1 FAPGAVLLQTRHAP
15 VVAGSREES
24 GCTGIGPCVA
34 VGALAPGAVLL
45 QKGHAPAVRSPRR
58 AGAQGLGPVSLW
70 EPPPRGRRG
79 AWQTRLIAAWALDPA
94 HAAPTIGAAFQFFR
108 SFIYVM
114 RILLFLATNLAV
126 VLVASITLSL
136 LGVGS
141 IHDGQGGMNLQALL
155 IF

>member
-1 FAPGAVLLQTRHAP
+1 GNGHRADCQLPADLQAVGAGCPPVRTGGGAPTDEACP

-24 GCTGIGPCVA
+24 GCTGIGPCVV

-79 AWQTRLIAAWALDPA
+79 AW
-94 HAAPTIGAAFQFFR
+94 
-108 SFIYVM
+108 
-114 RILLFLATNLAV
+114 
-126 VLVASITLSL
+126 
-136 LGVGS
+136 
-141 IHDGQGGMNLQALL
+141 
-155 IF
+155 